1 MRFNNLLSRRKEK
14 EPIAYILGY
23 KYFWKYKFKI
33 NKSVLMPRPDTEL
46 VIEESLRCL
55 PYNASKKIVHKR
67 LGNNPSKHSKLL
79 YFKEM
84 YQNFLNFEEIL
95 NYEYL
100 YWESFINFADIS
112 DKDLKFLKDKKD
124 KEDIFILCTN
134 QNTNIQ
140 LLKIS
145 SWNLDMFNFVITSE
159 EVGYE
164 KPNRNFFQYVVKII
178 KDFDRNK
185 YNFFAVGDDYE
196 NDIKF
201 WKNNYEARSYLIDNS
216 NKRFDEKN
224 NIINTNFQMALED
237 IFRENSDKDL

>member
-1 MRFNNLLSRRKEK
+1 MKKLIIFDLDNTFYNYQPTHEEALNSVFNKQNQYDKKEFIK
-14 EPIAYILGY
+14 
-23 KYFWKYKFKI
+23 K
-33 NKSVLMPRPDTEL
+33 
-46 VIEESLRCL
+46 
-55 PYNASKKIVHKR
+55 YNASKKIVHKR

-84 YQNFLNFEEIL
+84 YQNDLNFEEIL
-95 NYEYL
+95 NYEYV
-100 YWESFINFADIS
+100 YWESFTNFADIS
-112 DKDLKFLKDKKD
+112 NEDLKFLKDKKD
-124 KEDIFILCTN
+124 KEDIFLLCTN

-164 KPNRNFFQYVVKII
+164 KPNDNFFHYVVNII
-178 KDFDRNK
+178 KNFDRNK

-201 WKNNYEARSYLIDNS
+201 WIKNYDAKAYLVDNS
-216 NKRFDEKN
+216 NKNFIEEKEF
-224 NIINTNFQMALED
+224 IKTNFQMAIED
-237 IFRENSDKDL
+237 IFMEKF

>member
-1 MRFNNLLSRRKEK
+1 MKKLIIFDLDNTFYNYQSTHEEALNSVFNRQNQYDRKEFIK
-14 EPIAYILGY
+14 
-23 KYFWKYKFKI
+23 K
-33 NKSVLMPRPDTEL
+33 
-46 VIEESLRCL
+46 
-55 PYNASKKIVHKR
+55 YNASKKIVHKR

-100 YWESFINFADIS
+100 YWESFTNFADIS
-112 DKDLKFLKDKKD
+112 DKDLNFLKDKKD

-178 KDFDRNK
+178 KDIDRSK

-201 WKNNYEARSYLIDNS
+201 WKNNYDARSYLIDNS